1 VHDQN
6 QKAQADQEAAAR
18 RRIQQAEAKKTWI
31 TLIAGVLVAGAT
43 IALSAFL
50 ILGDSTPLPEVQ
62 WSKHTNTAD
71 KQRIQPTGESD
82 KSPPETAS
90 PSPARPL
97 QLTVLEIVQKHRN
110 GLKSDSADVRAH
122 AAQSLSIIGPDAA
135 VAVPD
140 LMVATGDRETAVRI
154 AAVKALGNI
163 GEEAKEAISTLVGC
177 LLDSNPEVQS
187 AAVDA
192 LEAVGLPAVVDFP
205 VLRAAAQNPSAR
217 VRLYVVETL
226 PRIKWNGQD
235 VVSIVAALAKEKDRP
250 VRLAA
255 IAAWGK
261 IGVQDKKAS
270 LDGLV
275 NLLKDAADPD
285 EAKACAQA
293 LSALGPLTANEIPAL
308 AAALKAR
315 APAIRLMAVTALGT
329 IGPEAKLAVPP
340 LRQALKDED
349 PAVRKAVILALG
361 EIGPVAAG
369 ARQDLVE
376 LVKDKGAELRL
387 TAAAALV
394 KIDKSGELG
403 PMWIALL
410 GDNDDRMSDLAIEAL
425 VGMDKLGK
433 ENIPAL
439 TGTLK
444 SNRPAVRACAATALG
459 NVGPSA
465 VQALTALINATQ
477 DKDSFVR
484 QSAVE
489 ALGKLGPEAAAATP
503 QLVAG
508 LKDKTLHDVAFK
520 ALVRIGKG
528 AVPDLVRLLK
538 IDEEKLPVK
547 RDVIGILKEIGPDAA
562 EAIKPLTRITSS
574 FDELPSTRKAAAEA
588 LKAIQAK

>member
-1 VHDQN
+1 VHDQD
-6 QKAQADQEAAAR
+6 QKAQADPEAAER
-18 RRIQQAEAKKTWI
+18 RRIQQVEAKKTWI
-31 TLIAGVLVAGAT
+31 TFIAGVLVAGAT

-50 ILGDSTPLPEVQ
+50 ILGDSTPPPVVQRPE
-62 WSKHTNTAD
+62 SAD
-71 KQRIQPTGESD
+71 IADRQRTQPAVETD

-90 PSPARPL
+90 PPPARPP
-97 QLTVLEIVQKHRN
+97 QLTVQEIVQKHRAA
-110 GLKSDSADVRAH
+110 LRSEAAAVRAH
-122 AAQSLSIIGPDAA
+122 AAQSLSIIGPDAV

-140 LMVATGDRETAVRI
+140 LMVAAGDRETAVRV
-154 AAVKALGNI
+154 AAVRALGNI
-163 GEEAKEAISTLVGC
+163 AEEAKEAISTLVGS
-177 LLDSNPEVQS
+177 LLDSNAEVQS

-192 LEAVGLPAVVDFP
+192 LEAIGLPAVVDFP
-205 VLRAAAQNPSAR
+205 VLRAAAASPNAR
-217 VRLYVVETL
+217 VRLYVVEAL

-235 VVSIVAALAKEKDRP
+235 VVSIVAALSKDKDRA

-261 IGVQDKKAS
+261 VGMQDKKVS

-285 EAKACAQA
+285 EAKACTQA

-308 AAALKAR
+308 AAALKTR
-315 APAIRLMAVTALGT
+315 SSAIRLIAVTALGS
-329 IGPEAKLAVPP
+329 IGPEARLAVPP

-361 EIGPVAAG
+361 EIGPAAAG
-369 ARQDLVE
+369 ARQDLVD
-376 LVKDKGAELRL
+376 LVKDKGADLRL
-387 TAAAALV
+387 TAAAALA
-394 KIDKSGELG
+394 KIDKSAELG

-410 GDNDDRMSDLAIEAL
+410 GDTDDKMSELAIEAL
-425 VGMDKLGK
+425 GAMDKLGK

-439 TGTLK
+439 SGALK
-444 SNRPAVRACAATALG
+444 SNRSAVRACAATALG
-459 NVGPSA
+459 NVGPAA
-465 VQALTALINATQ
+465 VQALTALINAMQ

-503 QLVAG
+503 QLVAA
-508 LKDKTLHDVAFK
+508 LKDKALHDVAFK

-588 LKAIQAK
+588 LKAIHAK